1 MLFASG
7 VPCFGVFWFLW
18 LVGGFLVLL
27 GSWGAVLL
35 GWPALRAAMDTDRAI
50 TSPWNKIHE
59 VASSQK
65 GPNLSMSWYFVWIF
79 SLSLDLPTQGSL
91 ATTTIVSG
99 RAYLTDVPLP
109 CDDTAR
115 FMASAFSAGLCL
127 DTPGRARLTG
137 LPTSGLNWAHN
148 LSGSLL
154 PTRLHQMLASGACSC
169 RATTP
174 GLLLTVND
182 RFKLQPLA
190 KYMYSLERQSTTF
203 LPPLSMTPANPY
215 DFPQKSLAQESPTG
229 VCSPKLCSLS
239 GPWCVTSTLTPWTD
253 LGVSAIRPASGS

>member
-1 MLFASG
+1 M
-7 VPCFGVFWFLW
+7 
-18 LVGGFLVLL
+18 
-27 GSWGAVLL
+27 
-35 GWPALRAAMDTDRAI
+35 GWPALRAAMDGDRAI

-65 GPNLSMSWYFVWIF
+65 GPNLRMSWYFVWFF

-91 ATTTIVSG
+91 ATTIVAG

-115 FMASAFSAGLCL
+115 FMASAFSAGLYL

-137 LPTSGLNWAHN
+137 LPTSGLNAVQQVNWAHN

-174 GLLLTVND
+174 GLLLTVHD
-182 RFKLQPLA
+182 RFKLQPW
-190 KYMYSLERQSTTF
+190 RSTCICWKDRA
-203 LPPLSMTPANPY
+203 LLS
-215 DFPQKSLAQESPTG
+215 FRR
-229 VCSPKLCSLS
+229 C
-239 GPWCVTSTLTPWTD
+239 
-253 LGVSAIRPASGS
+253 R